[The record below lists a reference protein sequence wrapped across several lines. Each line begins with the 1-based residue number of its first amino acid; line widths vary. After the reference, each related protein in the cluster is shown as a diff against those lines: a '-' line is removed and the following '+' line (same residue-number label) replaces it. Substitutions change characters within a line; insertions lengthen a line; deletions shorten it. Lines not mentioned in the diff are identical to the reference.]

1 MTTPNI
7 LPSFR
12 APLRGP
18 ALLAALALSCAAAL
32 PAGTASAQGA
42 TQLYSF
48 HTGAASGCPGLD
60 WHVVVG
66 PDRKV
71 SGMVGWDGMTRTAT
85 LSGTLAANG
94 EFTATAS
101 EAATGKKATVGGRAA
116 GNALAIAISG
126 TGSPCDNVV
135 LNVPR
140 AVGGLGGGGG

>member
-1 MTTPNI
+1 MNSQNI
-7 LPSFR
+7 TISCQSLRR
-12 APLRGP
+12 AWTVVP
-18 ALLAALALSCAAAL
+18 ALLLAGAAALAPTA
-32 PAGTASAQGA
+32 ASAQGA

-60 WHVVVG
+60 WHVIVG

-85 LSGTLAANG
+85 LSGKLSANG
-94 EFTATAS
+94 EFTATAN
-101 EAATGKKATVGGRAA
+101 EAATGKKATVGGRAS

-126 TGSPCDNVV
+126 TGSPCDNVI